1 MCCNVTEVKEPA
13 AHFALIYD
21 KESWSSAGPAAVR
34 MPRLAKTW
42 PDSGCSTFSL
52 PHPQSSAS
60 IKKMALIPQK
70 HSYGSPCSGRM
81 WHRAA
86 PRGAHVL
93 TAISTHPVHPF
104 GVWQLE
110 GCSPTPSV
118 QTDTGLHG
126 LALLCWKSRGDAKT
140 LHRLEG
146 IITPLFVLLCFVL
159 HLNPVLQ
166 VKNSLVSLGKICW
179 LC

>member
-1 MCCNVTEVKEPA
+1 M
-13 AHFALIYD
+13 
-21 KESWSSAGPAAVR
+21 R

-70 HSYGSPCSGRM
+70 HSYGSPSSGRM

-93 TAISTHPVHPF
+93 TAINTHPVHPF

-118 QTDTGLHG
+118 QTDTAWASWAC
-126 LALLCWKSRGDAKT
+126 LAVLKESWGCKNASSPRRDHHA
-140 LHRLEG
+140 
-146 IITPLFVLLCFVL
+146 IICSAVFCSSSESSFA
-159 HLNPVLQ
+159 
-166 VKNSLVSLGKICW
+166 G
-179 LC
+179 